1 MAHSTTERLRGYAWR
16 SSRIFIVA
24 VISMAMFTDQFLFS
38 FIIPILP
45 VILRDR
51 LQVNSSHTQFLT
63 SVVLS
68 LNALVSIAVAPF
80 TGYLADR
87 VKWKN
92 GLMLWSCAVNVVG
105 TALTAWSRSLAIL
118 IIGRL
123 LQTLAGSMIWIAG
136 MAILGNSV
144 GSERL
149 ASTFSLCTLFV
160 SAGALSGPAISGALF
175 EVASY
180 SATWSSAF
188 VVIVVGAILQGLLIE
203 PSALHPSERRSPRDD
218 DTASDT
224 LNESTDF
231 YEASDTDSLLPSP
244 GTPRSPASSSIAI
257 YWQMLRIRRVATALT
272 ADALF
277 AVIIASF
284 EATIP
289 LHVREV
295 FGWESLQSG
304 LMFLL
309 LQAPALILVIPAGW
323 LKDRIGMHMPATVG
337 FLLMGPC
344 LWLLGVPGHM
354 SFEWATDRQAGEAIY
369 ITTLVGIGICR
380 TLILGFGGVEV
391 MRGANKLSAEIPGIF
406 GASDGYSR
414 AFAMSNISWK
424 LGMFLGP
431 LLSGLLTESVGYY
444 MMNVVLESHNP
455 LTWFQHL
462 SMSEREV
469 IVLAG
474 GTGDLGRYLQEE
486 LTRDGRYAVAL
497 LTRKAKRP
505 STNQSITV
513 HETDYTESSVLSIL
527 DSTRATALI
536 SVIRA
541 DDIYLPLHISLL
553 NACLK
558 SATCS
563 RFLPSEWA
571 GNIEDYP
578 NLPRPYGET
587 RGPLREILYRLPK
600 EKLTWTLFNFGWFMD
615 YFLSEEKSYM
625 KCLPGEFPI
634 DPVTGTYCVRGTG
647 EELQSWTYRPF
658 KRVYRSLAQI
668 AASIEDY
675 KSGVQTHTGFVA
687 EIEEWTV
694 SGATACPKER
704 TIEQHERFFAGM
716 QFLTVEDML
725 RKAEVDGRV

>member
-1 MAHSTTERLRGYAWR
+1 MAHFRTERLRGGTWR
-16 SSRIFIVA
+16 SSRIFVVA

-68 LNALVSIAVAPF
+68 LNALVSIAIAPF
-80 TGYLADR
+80 TGNLADR
-87 VKWKN
+87 VGWKN

-105 TALTAWSRSLAIL
+105 TALTAWSSTLAIL

-149 ASTFSLCTLFV
+149 ASAFSFCTLFV

-180 SATWSSAF
+180 SVTWSSAF
-188 VVIVVGAILQGLLIE
+188 VVIIVGAFLQGLLIE
-203 PSALHPSERRSPRDD
+203 PSELPPN
-218 DTASDT
+218 SD
-224 LNESTDF
+224 
-231 YEASDTDSLLPSP
+231 EASDTDSLLPSS
-244 GTPRSPASSSIAI
+244 GAPRSPGSSYGSIPKVPECTSPPASSSTAI
-257 YWQMLRIRRVATALT
+257 YWWMLRKRRVATALT

-277 AVIIASF
+277 AIIIASF

-289 LHVREV
+289 LHVRDV

-323 LKDRIGMHMPATVG
+323 LKDRIGMHMPATIG
-337 FLLMGPC
+337 FLLLGPC

-354 SFEWATDRQAGEAIY
+354 SFEWASDRQAGEAIY

-391 MRGANKLSAEIPGIF
+391 MRGANKLGAEIPGVF

-431 LLSGLLTESVGYY
+431 LLSGFLTESAGYY
-444 MMNVVLESHNP
+444 VMNVVLESHNP
-455 LTWFQHL
+455 STWFQHL

-469 IVLAG
+469 IALAG

-505 STNQSITV
+505 STNSFTTV

-558 SATCS
+558 STTCT
-563 RFLPSEWA
+563 RFIPSEWA

-578 NLPRPYGET
+578 NLPRSYVET
-587 RGPLREILYRLPK
+587 RGPLREILYKIPK

-615 YFLSEEKSYM
+615 YFLPEEKSYM
-625 KCLPGEFPI
+625 KYLPGEFPI
-634 DPVTGTYCVRGTG
+634 DLVTGTYCVKGTG
-647 EELQSWTYRPF
+647 DEMQSWTYRPF

-687 EIEEWTV
+687 ELEEWTV
-694 SGATACPKER
+694 SGAAACPKER
-704 TIEQHERFFAGM
+704 TIEQHERCFSGM
-716 QFLTVEDML
+716 HFITVEELL
-725 RKAEVDGRV
+725 RKAEVDGRI

>member
-1 MAHSTTERLRGYAWR
+1 MAQPTTERPKGYAWR

-51 LQVNSSHTQFLT
+51 LQVNSSHTQFLI

-68 LNALVSIAVAPF
+68 LNALVSIVVAPF

-87 VKWKN
+87 VQWKN
-92 GLMLWSCAVNVVG
+92 GLMLWTCAVNVIG
-105 TALTAWSRSLAIL
+105 TALTAWSTTLAIL

-123 LQTLAGSMIWIAG
+123 LQTLAGSIIWIAG

-149 ASTFSLCTLFV
+149 ASAFSFCTLFV

-180 SATWSSAF
+180 SVAWSSSF
-188 VVIVVGAILQGLLIE
+188 VVIIVGAIFQCLLIE
-203 PSALHPSERRSPRDD
+203 PPVLHPSENRSPRDA

-224 LNESTDF
+224 LNDSTDND
-231 YEASDTDSLLPSP
+231 ETADTDSLLPSP
-244 GTPRSPASSSIAI
+244 GTPRYPGSSYDSIPKVSEYVSDSASSSIAI
-257 YWQMLRIRRVATALT
+257 YWRMLRKRRVATALT
-272 ADALF
+272 ADVLF

-337 FLLMGPC
+337 FLAMGPC
-344 LWLLGVPGHM
+344 LWLLGVPGQM
-354 SFEWATDRQAGEAIY
+354 SFEWASDRQAGEAIY

-406 GASDGYSR
+406 GAGDGYSR

-431 LLSGLLTESVGYY
+431 LLSGFLTESVGYY
-444 MMNVVLESHNP
+444 TMNVVLGEHP
-455 LTWFQHL
+455 HRHL
-462 SMSEREV
+462 SMAGREV
-469 IVLAG
+469 IALAG

-486 LTRDGRYAVAL
+486 ITRDGRYEVAL

-505 STNQSITV
+505 PTNSFTTV

-558 SATCS
+558 STTCT
-563 RFLPSEWA
+563 RFIPSEWA

-587 RGPLREILYRLPK
+587 RGPLGRYYTNYPRRK
-600 EKLTWTLFNFGWFMD
+600 
-615 YFLSEEKSYM
+615 
-625 KCLPGEFPI
+625 FPI
-634 DPVTGTYCVRGTG
+634 DPVTETYCVRGTG
-647 EELQSWTYRPF
+647 EELQKRPF

-668 AASIEDY
+668 ASSVEDY

-687 EIEEWTV
+687 EAEEWTV

-704 TIEQHERFFAGM
+704 AIEQHERFFSGM
-716 QFLTVEDML
+716 HFLTVEELL
-725 RKAEVDGRV
+725 RKAEVEGSV